1 MENIMGNTEETT
13 RNTEETAPVIEAK
26 EAVIPCA
33 VTEMETQPGT
43 LRETTLDIPIPKILG
58 NTDSYSTPINMNIF
72 HQE

>member
-1 MENIMGNTEETT
+1 MVDPMENIMGNTEETT

-43 LRETTLDIPIPKILG
+43 LRETTRL
-58 NTDSYSTPINMNIF
+58 
-72 HQE
+72 